1 MPNLVALIQV
11 FHKHH
16 GNFFFTKTCLRLN
29 HLCLLRKSG
38 AKNLEMQ
45 IQIVLETKLGEN
57 GLIYCWLVSKN
68 CAATSRQWYGFSLLF
83 FFSTFISP
91 LKKTTK
97 LRPNTEELT
106 REHESK
112 PTEAGAQTESHHGS
126 KPLSQITVIT
136 ELIVESQRWIIT
148 VSRAN
153 YQGAHPHTWPQSEI
167 K

>member
-68 CAATSRQWYGFSLLF
+68 CEATSRQWCGFSLIF
-83 FFSTFISP
+83 FFNIYFS
-91 LKKTTK
+91 LKKNYKVTTK
-97 LRPNTEELT
+97 HRRTHSGTWE
-106 REHESK
+106 
-112 PTEAGAQTESHHGS
+112 QTHGGWS
-126 KPLSQITVIT
+126 SDRIT
-136 ELIVESQRWIIT
+136 SRFKAIIT
-148 VSRAN
+148 DHSHYWANSRVSTMN
-153 YQGAHPHTWPQSEI
+153 NNS
-167 K
+167 